1 MKKPLQGKKQDIA
14 SLVKKIRKER
24 GLSQKEL
31 AELCGI
37 SSKTIER
44 LENIKTE
51 YIPKL
56 DAIYSICKKLR
67 CMNDLK
73 KML

>member
-1 MKKPLQGKKQDIA
+1 MKKPLQEKKAEIA
-14 SLVKKIRKER
+14 SLVRKMRKER

-31 AELCGI
+31 AEVCGL
-37 SSKTIER
+37 SYKTIER
-44 LENIKTE
+44 LENTKNE

-56 DAIYSICKKLR
+56 DAICVICNKLR
-67 CMNDLK
+67 CMNELK